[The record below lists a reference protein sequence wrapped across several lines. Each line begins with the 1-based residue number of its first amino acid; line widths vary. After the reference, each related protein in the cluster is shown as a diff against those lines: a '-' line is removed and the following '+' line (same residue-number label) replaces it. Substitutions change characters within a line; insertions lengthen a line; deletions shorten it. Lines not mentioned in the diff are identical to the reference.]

1 MKVLLYAQTDSQ
13 TVASFIICT
22 DRQLQVLLYAQT
34 DSCKFICTD
43 RQSDSQ
49 MNVWKDRQTDRCTY
63 KFLYI
68 ARALGYSGVCRA
80 TWASCFA
87 WFGVFSPFFDIQIS
101 YLTSSCNVCICD
113 MIRDILY
120 HPLPNHLQFDYH
132 WNFCYEPFLVNDI
145 SIQ

>member
-1 MKVLLYAQTDSQ
+1 MHRQ
-13 TVASFIICT
+13 TV
-22 DRQLQVLLYAQT
+22 RQLQFLLYAQT
-34 DSCKFICTD
+34 DSCKFYYMH
-43 RQSDSQ
+43 RQTVRQLQVLLYVQTDSQ

-132 WNFCYEPFLVNDI
+132 
-145 SIQ
+145 